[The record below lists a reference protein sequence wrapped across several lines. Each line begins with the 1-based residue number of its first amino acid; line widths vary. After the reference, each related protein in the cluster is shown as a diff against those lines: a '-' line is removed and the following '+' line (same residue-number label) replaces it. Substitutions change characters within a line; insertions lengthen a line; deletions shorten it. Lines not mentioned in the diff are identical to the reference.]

1 MDFDKLIIK
10 RTKNTNFMAKAIKT
24 KVDYQVNELVTNLS
38 EAATTTS
45 EQKRDFYTTRALYN
59 AKRLST
65 ILSKAKVGA
74 MMLIL
79 GLGMTACGNGKTSEV
94 ASDSTAVVVDSTATI
109 PADSTATAVE
119 PTSTEVTTSNEVK

>member
-1 MDFDKLIIK
+1 
-10 RTKNTNFMAKAIKT
+10 MAKAIKT

-65 ILSKAKVGA
+65 ILGKAKVGA
-74 MMLIL
+74 MTLIVAF
-79 GLGMTACGNGKTSEV
+79 GMTACGNAKSE
-94 ASDSTAVVVDSTATI
+94 ATADSTAVVTDSTATI
-109 PADSTATAVE
+109 TTDSTATPVVDS
-119 PTSTEVTTSNEVK
+119 TSVVK